1 RVKRIKS
8 RPESRNPRNEAQVNA
23 LDRRIRKAINNYQT
37 IESQFRKEVQ
47 EQQRRQ
53 YLIVNP
59 DATEQEIIQATES
72 GADTQIFQQA
82 LLNSD
87 RRGQAQSTLANVRQR
102 HDAIQQIE
110 RTMTELAQLF
120 QDLDNIV
127 MQQEPMIMNIEEKA
141 EETQTNMVQAN
152 EHLDVATSKARSAR
166 RKKWYCLGI
175 CIAIVIV
182 IVLIV
187 IIYLAATGKLGSHK
201 SNNSNQ

>member
-1 RVKRIKS
+1 M
-8 RPESRNPRNEAQVNA
+8 NA
-23 LDRRIRKAINNYQT
+23 LDRRIRKAINHYQT
-37 IESQFRKEVQ
+37 VESQFRKDVQ

-59 DATEQEIIQATES
+59 DATEEEIIQATES

-102 HDAIQQIE
+102 HDAIQQIQ
-110 RTMTELAQLF
+110 RTMMELAQLF
-120 QDLDNIV
+120 QDLDEIV
-127 MQQEPMIMNIEEKA
+127 MQQEPKA

-152 EHLDVATSKARSAR
+152 EHLDVATGKARSAR

-175 CIAIVIV
+175 C
-182 IVLIV
+182 
-187 IIYLAATGKLGSHK
+187 GKFASIFQHCMLSTDHK
-201 SNNSNQ
+201 QSPLSLSLCSSLSSILLPRAG